1 MILFYLISLF
11 GILPFCT
18 CQNAHL
24 AIHHTSIVT
33 HNISASM
40 EFYQYGIGLDLLSDV
55 TVEMD
60 WQTLLGAKTNSLR
73 AVSLGNSQIPDTT
86 AGVVELNA
94 FEGGVPIGPIDSADQ
109 PESGL
114 FLISFF
120 VDVNATLARLQSMG
134 YGLDFRM
141 ITSNTSA
148 GQSTLATVRDPDG
161 VIVLLTPGSII
172 NSQRSLP
179 ADKLL

>member
-1 MILFYLISLF
+1 MVIPYVSFSSNSTKSLTTD
-11 GILPFCT
+11 PP
-18 CQNAHL
+18 QAHL

-33 HNISASM
+33 RNISASI
-40 EFYQYGIGLDLLSDV
+40 EFYQHGIGLDLLSDV

-60 WQTLLGAKTNSLR
+60 WETLLGAKTNSLR

-94 FEGGVPIGPIDSADQ
+94 FEGGVPVGPIDSVDQ

-134 YGLDFRM
+134 YGMDVRM
-141 ITSNTSA
+141 IATNTIA

-172 NSQRSLP
+172 ASQGN
-179 ADKLL
+179 

>member
-1 MILFYLISLF
+1 
-11 GILPFCT
+11 
-18 CQNAHL
+18 
-24 AIHHTSIVT
+24 
-33 HNISASM
+33 M

>member
-1 MILFYLISLF
+1 MVTPSTSSSSNRII
-11 GILPFCT
+11 IIKADPT
-18 CQNAHL
+18 QAHP

-33 HNISASM
+33 HNISASI
-40 EFYQYGIGLDLLSDV
+40 EFYQIGIGLDLLSDV

-60 WQTLLGAKTNSLR
+60 WETLLGAKTNTLR

-109 PESGL
+109 PDSGL

-120 VDVNATLARLQSMG
+120 VDVNATLASDN
-134 YGLDFRM
+134 GLR
-141 ITSNTSA
+141 NGSA
-148 GQSTLATVRDPDG
+148 DDY
-161 VIVLLTPGSII
+161 
-172 NSQRSLP
+172 
-179 ADKLL
+179 K

>member
-1 MILFYLISLF
+1 MVIPY
-11 GILPFCT
+11 PP
-18 CQNAHL
+18 QAHL

-33 HNISASM
+33 HNISASI
-40 EFYQYGIGLDLLSDV
+40 EFYQHGIGLDLLSDV

-60 WQTLLGAKTNSLR
+60 WETLLGAKTNSLR

-114 FLISFF
+114 SLISFF

-141 ITSNTSA
+141 ITSNTGA
-148 GQSTLATVRDPDG
+148 GQLTLATVRDPDG

-172 NSQRSLP
+172 ASQS
-179 ADKLL
+179 KLVST

>member
-1 MILFYLISLF
+1 MVIPCIFFSSNSTKSLTAD
-11 GILPFCT
+11 PP
-18 CQNAHL
+18 QAHL

-33 HNISASM
+33 HNISASI
-40 EFYQYGIGLDLLSDV
+40 EFYQHGIGLDLLSDV

-60 WQTLLGAKTNSLR
+60 WETLLGAKTNSLR

-148 GQSTLATVRDPDG
+148 GQLTLATVRDPDG

-172 NSQRSLP
+172 ASQS
-179 ADKLL
+179 KLVST